1 MMRSSS
7 TEGGGLV
14 KEQAKADAPSE
25 VSRREFL
32 KGMGT
37 GVAATGLLSAGIS
50 PVESEAASGKRLGPG
65 AVRISL
71 RVNSAAHQVAVEPR
85 HTLLEALRDRL
96 GITGP
101 KPICE
106 RGSCGGCT
114 VLMDGQPVYSCMML
128 AVDGAGKEITTVEGL
143 ADGDRLDPVQE
154 AFIRHDALM
163 CGFCTPGF
171 VMSVKALLDRNPNP
185 ALEDVKAAVS
195 GNLCRCGTY
204 PRVFEAA
211 LAAAKMQRGEG

>member
-1 MMRSSS
+1 M
-7 TEGGGLV
+7 
-14 KEQAKADAPSE
+14 KEKAKADAPWE

-32 KGMGT
+32 KEMGT
-37 GVAATGLLSAGIS
+37 GVAATGLLSAGIA
-50 PVESEAASGKRLGPG
+50 PGEGEAASGKRLGPG
-65 AVRISL
+65 AVRIAL
-71 RVNSAAHQVAVEPR
+71 RVNGATHQVAVEPR

-128 AVDGAGKEITTVEGL
+128 AVDAAGKETTTVEGL

-171 VMSVKALLDRNPNP
+171 VVSVRALLDRNPNP
-185 ALEDVKAAVS
+185 TLEDVKTAVS

-211 LAAAKMQRGEG
+211 LEAAEIQRGEG